1 MINTIKWDV
10 LSKLGIEL
18 NNFNVL
24 GFSILRRRKKS
35 NMLEKIGLPP
45 KPSLRGNNWVVDASH
60 CQGCAS
66 QFTFI
71 NRKHHC
77 RRCGGIF
84 CGSCTQQR
92 MVLRGQGDSPV
103 RICEPCKKLEE
114 AARFE
119 LRHGRRPGRG
129 SLKSAPRDEDEV
141 LNQILGQTSDKVPS
155 GQRSVGIASSSSSSN
170 YDGDLQKIASNDN
183 HNALSIDLGSTTPDE
198 LRKQALE
205 EKKKHRI
212 LKGEGKS
219 DEAMRAFKRGKEL
232 ERQADALEIQLRKAR
247 KKSLPS
253 GNLPD
258 VLNRSV
264 PAESDSKTK
273 SLSHVGR
280 EKDDLSSELKE
291 LGWSEMDLRSD
302 DKKSSNLSLEGELS
316 SIIGEIFTKT
326 GEQKGSKIDKSQVV
340 ALKKN
345 ALMLKREGKLAE
357 AKEELK
363 KAKILEKELEEQELL
378 AEAEDSDDE
387 LSALIRGMDDDKE
400 LPNLHDH
407 GDGFDFEC
415 LMTISDNLDDNFEVT
430 DVDMM
435 DPEIAATLESLG
447 WTEPEHTS
455 SKSQTFDKEELLS
468 EIQSL
473 KRQALNQKR
482 AGNTEEAMAF
492 LKKAKLLERG
502 LSSSEPEDYN
512 TMPPTSTA
520 VRKSV
525 ISEIAGNESDSIL
538 LDERN
543 TSTSNNVAST
553 VAPKSRLMIQRELLS
568 LKKKALTLR
577 REGKMNEAEEEM
589 QKGAAL
595 ERQLMEMDKASNL
608 KTSRTNTAVNV
619 PLTVHKH
626 ADLSRNLP
634 VEEGSEDDV
643 TDQDMSDPT
652 YLSLLRDLGWND
664 DNNDISNSL
673 SKPLKKDD
681 NNFVP
686 VIDASLNKPSINI
699 LVQATRSKA
708 EIQREL
714 LGLKR
719 KALAFRREGK
729 SEDAEEV
736 LKMAKALEAQMTDME
751 AAKNK
756 AQIEATV
763 MKDGLF
769 NPPVDEERDVVVSEE
784 DMLDPTLNSMLTN
797 LGWKDDASEPVTMKE
812 VNQATGRPTH
822 TVDLSA
828 LDSSSGI
835 PATTL
840 RSRGEIQRELLALK
854 RKALAFRRKGEI
866 EEAEEILRQ
875 AKTLEARLED
885 FGNKNKDSSVNDS
898 KDEQSVLSESSDF
911 RERHGNLGVVTAVDN
926 SAASSM
932 VWSSKNS
939 SESTLGLERIY
950 NETNLPILM
959 KSDNLIPAP
968 SHIADG
974 KHSLSAEG
982 STSSEN
988 VSKKMKAEKSIG
1000 HGSSYGHSMDMLD
1013 LLTGDGSNSSEIVT
1027 QNHTEYKL
1035 GSANLSQAGPAIH
1048 LNSSVNFNQG
1058 QGYRSNDAPQ
1068 KEVID
1073 AIEKPNTKESNTI
1086 QDSASQQ
1093 DLTLSQKILAHKR
1106 KAVTLKRE
1114 GKLMEAKEE
1123 LRRAKLLEKGLEDES
1138 VQPDTASVNNVSH
1151 ASNAV
1156 QKKQES
1162 TNVSAKPLSSR
1173 DRFKLQQESL
1183 GYKRQALKL
1192 RREGRI
1198 EEAEALF
1205 ERAKA
1210 IETQLEELTAQD
1222 SNKADAVTVEDFLD
1236 PQLLSALKAVGLEDM
1251 SAVVSK
1257 APERQETVKSNA
1269 KIENS
1274 NQERIQL
1281 AERIKEEKLKALNLK
1296 RSGKQAEALDTLRRA
1311 KLYEKKLNSLT
1322 SG

>member
-1 MINTIKWDV
+1 
-10 LSKLGIEL
+10 
-18 NNFNVL
+18 
-24 GFSILRRRKKS
+24 
-35 NMLEKIGLPP
+35 MLEKIGLPP
-45 KPSLRGNNWVVDASH
+45 KPSLRGNTWVVDASH
-60 CQGCAS
+60 CQGCSS

-129 SLKSAPRDEDEV
+129 SLKSAPRDEEEV
-141 LNQILGQTSDKVPS
+141 LNQILGQASGEVPS
-155 GQRSVGIASSSSSSN
+155 RQRSIGIASSSSNSN
-170 YDGDLQKIASNDN
+170 FDEDIQKIVSNDKPN
-183 HNALSIDLGSTTPDE
+183 VLGIDLESTTPDE

-205 EKKKHRI
+205 EKKKHKI

-219 DEAMRAFKRGKEL
+219 DEALRAFKRGKEL
-232 ERQADALEIQLRKAR
+232 ERQADALEIQLRKSR

-253 GNLPD
+253 GNLSD
-258 VLNRSV
+258 MLNKGI
-264 PAESDSKTK
+264 PAESDRKTK

-280 EKDDLSSELKE
+280 VKDDLTSELRE
-291 LGWSEMDLRSD
+291 LGWSDMDLHNE

-316 SIIGEIFTKT
+316 SLIGEVFTKT

-363 KAKILEKELEEQELL
+363 RAKILEKELEEQELL

-387 LSALIRGMDDDKE
+387 LSALIRGMNNDKE
-400 LPNLHDH
+400 LSNLHDH
-407 GDGFDFEC
+407 GDGFDFER
-415 LMTISDNLDDNFEVT
+415 LLAIPDDLHGNFEVT
-430 DVDMM
+430 DEDMM
-435 DPEIAATLESLG
+435 DPAIAGALESLG
-447 WTEPEHTS
+447 WTEPENTS
-455 SKSQTFDKEELLS
+455 SQSQTFDKEELLS

-473 KRQALNQKR
+473 KREALNQKR
-482 AGNTEEAMAF
+482 AGNAEEAMTF

-502 LSSSEPEDYN
+502 LNSSGPEDYN
-512 TMPPTSTA
+512 TMSQKSTA
-520 VRKSV
+520 VRKGVS
-525 ISEIAGNESDSIL
+525 SEIAGNGSDSIQ

-543 TSTSNNVAST
+543 TSATNNVASR

-595 ERQLMEMDKASNL
+595 ERQLMEMDKASNV
-608 KTSRTNTAVNV
+608 TISRTNTTDNV
-619 PLTVHKH
+619 PHTAHMQ
-626 ADLSRNLP
+626 ADFSRNLP
-634 VEEGSEDDV
+634 LEEGSEDDV

-652 YLSLLRDLGWND
+652 YLSFLRDLGWND
-664 DNNDISNSL
+664 DNNDLSNSP

-681 NNFVP
+681 DHFVP
-686 VIDASLNKPSINI
+686 VNDASLSKHSTNI
-699 LVQATRSKA
+699 LVQAPRSKA

-729 SEDAEEV
+729 AEDAEEV
-736 LKMAKALEAQMTDME
+736 LKMAKALEAQMAEMD
-751 AAKNK
+751 AAKSK
-756 AQIEATV
+756 AQVEATV
-763 MKDGLF
+763 MKDRLF
-769 NPPVDEERDVVVSEE
+769 NPPVDEERDMVVSEQ
-784 DMLDPTLNSMLTN
+784 DMHDPTLNSMLTN
-797 LGWKDDASEPVTMKE
+797 LGWKDDESEPMTIKE
-812 VNQATGRPTH
+812 EPVKEATVRSKH

-835 PATTL
+835 PATAL
-840 RSRGEIQRELLALK
+840 RSKGEIQRELLTLK
-854 RKALAFRRKGEI
+854 RKALALRRKGEI

-875 AKTLEARLED
+875 SKTLEAQIED
-885 FGNKNKDSSVNDS
+885 FANQNKYLPLNVSM
-898 KDEQSVLSESSDF
+898 DEQSVLSESSVF
-911 RERHGNLGVVTAVDN
+911 QERLGSLGVATEVDN
-926 SAASSM
+926 ASASSV
-932 VWSSKNS
+932 VWSN
-939 SESTLGLERIY
+939 
-950 NETNLPILM
+950 
-959 KSDNLIPAP
+959 
-968 SHIADG
+968 G
-974 KHSLSAEG
+974 KHSLSADG

-988 VSKKMKAEKSIG
+988 LSKKMKAEKIIG
-1000 HGSSYGHSMDMLD
+1000 HSSSAGHSMDMVD
-1013 LLTGDGSNSSEIVT
+1013 LLASDDSNMSEILT
-1027 QNHTEYKL
+1027 QKHKEYKL
-1035 GSANLSQAGPAIH
+1035 CSANSSQADPTIH
-1048 LNSSVNFNQG
+1048 LDTSVNFNQDRG
-1058 QGYRSNDAPQ
+1058 FKNSDTTQ
-1068 KEVID
+1068 KREVID
-1073 AIEKPNTKESNTI
+1073 AIEKPNINKPNAV
-1086 QDSASQQ
+1086 QDNASQHL
-1093 DLTLSQKILAHKR
+1093 LTLRQEILAHKR

-1114 GKLMEAKEE
+1114 GKLTEAKEE
-1123 LRRAKLLEKGLEDES
+1123 LRQAKLLEKGLEDGS
-1138 VQPDTASVNNVSH
+1138 MQPDTASASVKNVSH
-1151 ASNAV
+1151 ASNVV
-1156 QKKQES
+1156 QKKQELS
-1162 TNVSAKPLSSR
+1162 NVSAKPLSSR

-1183 GYKRQALKL
+1183 GHKRQALKL

-1222 SNKADAVTVEDFLD
+1222 SNKSDGVDDVTVEDFLD
-1236 PQLLSALKAVGLEDM
+1236 PQLLSALKAVGLDDV
-1251 SAVVSK
+1251 SVVSK
-1257 APERQETVKSNA
+1257 APEREETVKSNA
-1269 KIENS
+1269 KVENS

-1281 AERIKEEKLKALNLK
+1281 EERIKEEKVKALNLK
-1296 RSGKQAEALDTLRRA
+1296 RSGKQAEALDALRRA

-1322 SG
+1322 SGS

>member
-1 MINTIKWDV
+1 
-10 LSKLGIEL
+10 
-18 NNFNVL
+18 
-24 GFSILRRRKKS
+24 
-35 NMLEKIGLPP
+35 MLEKIGLPP

-60 CQGCAS
+60 CQGCSA

-119 LRHGRRPGRG
+119 LRHGRRSGRG
-129 SLKSAPRDEDEV
+129 SLKSSSRDEDEV
-141 LNQILGQTSDKVPS
+141 LNQILGQTSEEMFSSGKQSTSDKVPS
-155 GQRSVGIASSSSSSN
+155 RQRSVGIASSSSTSN
-170 YDGDLQKIASNDN
+170 SDGDIQKLVSNDKPN
-183 HNALSIDLGSTTPDE
+183 VLGIDLGSTTPDE

-205 EKKKHRI
+205 EKKKHKI
-212 LKGEGKS
+212 LKGERKS
-219 DEAMRAFKRGKEL
+219 EEALRAFKRGKEL
-232 ERQADALEIQLRKAR
+232 ERQADALEIHLRKIR

-253 GNLPD
+253 GNLSD
-258 VLNRSV
+258 VHNRDIPV
-264 PAESDSKTK
+264 ESDRKTK
-273 SLSHVGR
+273 LLSHVSR
-280 EKDDLSSELKE
+280 DKDDLTSELRE
-291 LGWSEMDLRSD
+291 LGWSDMDLHNE
-302 DKKSSNLSLEGELS
+302 DKKSSNMTLEGELS

-363 KAKILEKELEEQELL
+363 RAKILERELEEQELL

-407 GDGFDFEC
+407 GHDFDFER
-415 LMTISDNLDDNFEVT
+415 LLAISDDLDGNLDVT
-430 DVDMM
+430 NEDMM
-435 DPEIAATLESLG
+435 DPEIAVTLESLG
-447 WTEPEHTS
+447 WTEPENTS
-455 SKSQTFDKEELLS
+455 SKSQTFDKEELLG

-473 KRQALNQKR
+473 KREALNKKR
-482 AGNTEEAMAF
+482 EGNTEEAMAF
-492 LKKAKLLERG
+492 LKKAKLLERS
-502 LSSSEPEDYN
+502 LDSSGPEEYN
-512 TMPPTSTA
+512 SISQKSTA

-525 ISEIAGNESDSIL
+525 SSEIAGNGSDSIK

-543 TSTSNNVAST
+543 TSATNNVAST

-608 KTSRTNTAVNV
+608 KTSQTNTADNV
-619 PLTVHKH
+619 PHTVHKH
-626 ADLSRNLP
+626 ADFSRNLP
-634 VEEGSEDDV
+634 LEEGSEDDV

-664 DNNDISNSL
+664 DNKELSNSP
-673 SKPLKKDD
+673 SKPSKKDD
-681 NNFVP
+681 NHYVP
-686 VIDASLNKPSINI
+686 VNDASLSKHSTNI
-699 LVQATRSKA
+699 LVQAPRSKT

-719 KALAFRREGK
+719 KALALRREGK
-729 SEDAEEV
+729 AEDAEEV
-736 LKMAKALEAQMTDME
+736 LKMAKALEAQMAEME
-751 AAKNK
+751 AAKNE
-756 AQIEATV
+756 ARVEATV
-763 MKDGLF
+763 RKDKLI
-769 NPPVDEERDVVVSEE
+769 NSPIDEEGDVVVSEE
-784 DMLDPTLNSMLTN
+784 DMHDPTLNSMLTN
-797 LGWKDDASEPVTMKE
+797 LGWKDDESESVTIKE
-812 VNQATGRPTH
+812 EPIKEATGRSTH

-835 PATTL
+835 PATVL
-840 RSRGEIQRELLALK
+840 RSKGEIQRELLVLK
-854 RKALAFRRKGEI
+854 RQALAFRRKGEI
-866 EEAEEILRQ
+866 EEAEEILRK
-875 AKTLEARLED
+875 AKSLEAQIED
-885 FGNKNKDSSVNDS
+885 FGNQNKDLSLNVS

-911 RERHGNLGVVTAVDN
+911 QKGHGSLGVATEVDN
-926 SAASSM
+926 ASASSV

-939 SESTLGLERIY
+939 SESTFGLERIN
-950 NETNLPILM
+950 NETNIPNLR
-959 KSDNLIPAP
+959 KSDNLIPAT
-968 SHIADG
+968 SHFADG

-982 STSSEN
+982 SASIEN
-988 VSKKMKAEKSIG
+988 LSKKMKAEKTVG
-1000 HGSSYGHSMDMLD
+1000 HGSSAGHTMDMLD
-1013 LLTGDGSNSSEIVT
+1013 ILTGDGCNSSEILT
-1027 QNHTEYKL
+1027 QKHKEYKL
-1035 GSANLSQAGPAIH
+1035 GSANTSQAGPAIH
-1048 LNSSVNFNQG
+1048 LDSSVNFNQD
-1058 QGYRSNDAPQ
+1058 QGYKYSDTTQ
-1068 KEVID
+1068 KKEVTN
-1073 AIEKPNTKESNTI
+1073 AIKKPSINESSAV
-1086 QDSASQQ
+1086 QDYASQHH
-1093 DLTLSQKILAHKR
+1093 LTLRQEILAHKR

-1114 GKLMEAKEE
+1114 GKLTEAKEE
-1123 LRRAKLLEKGLEDES
+1123 LRQAKLLEKGLEDGS
-1138 VQPDTASVNNVSH
+1138 MQSDTASANNVSH
-1151 ASNAV
+1151 SSNVV

-1162 TNVSAKPLSSR
+1162 SNVSHNSNVVQKKQESSNVSAKPLSSR

-1183 GYKRQALKL
+1183 GHKRQALKL

-1222 SNKADAVTVEDFLD
+1222 SNKSDAVDDVTVEDFLD
-1236 PQLLSALKAVGLEDM
+1236 PQLLSALKSVGIDNA
-1251 SAVVSK
+1251 SVVSK

-1269 KIENS
+1269 KAENS

-1281 AERIKEEKLKALNLK
+1281 EERIKEEKVKALNLK
-1296 RSGKQAEALDTLRRA
+1296 RTGKQAEALDALRRA